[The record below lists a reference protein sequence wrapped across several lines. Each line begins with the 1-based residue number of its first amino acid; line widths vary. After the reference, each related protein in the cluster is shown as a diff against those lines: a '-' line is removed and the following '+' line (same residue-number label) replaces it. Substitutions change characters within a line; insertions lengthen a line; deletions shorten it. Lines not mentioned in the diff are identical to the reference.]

1 MTQKDREISV
11 YFLFEFLIMN
21 RRFCP
26 FSPMSTL
33 DTRVS
38 KTSAHFPR
46 DQTKNK
52 KVVSSSFAQ
61 FRCVKLQSERRYEF
75 FCEVFWGRKEGQ
87 GAYLWIQ
94 KYYTKLFSID
104 ANLIVLSS
112 FLKKKL
118 KLPSFETKKSP
129 EEAIQKLRETEE
141 MLNKK
146 SEFIETKIAA
156 ELANAK
162 KFGTKNKRQ
171 ALNALKKKNR
181 LQKQQEQ
188 IGSFFLKILITKIK
202 NFRQH
207 FDNNRIPARSS

>member
-1 MTQKDREISV
+1 MIYS
-11 YFLFEFLIMN
+11 
-21 RRFCP
+21 
-26 FSPMSTL
+26 
-33 DTRVS
+33 
-38 KTSAHFPR
+38 
-46 DQTKNK
+46 
-52 KVVSSSFAQ
+52 
-61 FRCVKLQSERRYEF
+61 
-75 FCEVFWGRKEGQ
+75 VFW
-87 GAYLWIQ
+87 
-94 KYYTKLFSID
+94 
-104 ANLIVLSS
+104 
-112 FLKKKL
+112 KKKL
-118 KLPSFETKKSP
+118 KFSSFETNKSP

-207 FDNNRIPARSS
+207 FDNNRIPARSSWRRPVKREYSRKHEYRGESDEERVERNERRQGRRNDGRHSRSKRRRKRDFRRHFKTYGIPERKFLCFLAFVWFSSRDHKKIHCRDLSWFAQEFNLYSCG